1 MSEKIPWYSSDYF
14 LGYQQGFAD
23 GTKAERDRWINII
36 QERIDELTSCNKEDD
51 CISLAAGAMLALND
65 GLFYLEKEE
74 KMDDSV
80 DDYFEQMFNN
90 IKE

>member
-1 MSEKIPWYSSDYF
+1 
-14 LGYQQGFAD
+14 
-23 GTKAERDRWINII
+23 
-36 QERIDELTSCNKEDD
+36 
-51 CISLAAGAMLALND
+51 MLALND